1 MSKICLGDKTLRYF
15 IKRKFTFILFS
26 LCLVIILS
34 QVAYGIYNS
43 FYLKNKTEKI
53 IASADTYSFFN
64 LVNPSEE
71 NLKDIKEFKNILP
84 LKCKDNDEEGYIKS
98 KILEI
103 IEEKLNIQSKID
115 WIFNK

>member
-15 IKRKFTFILFS
+15 IKRKLTFILFS
-26 LCLVIILS
+26 FCLAIILS
-34 QVAYGIYNS
+34 QIVYGIYNN

-53 IASADTYSFFN
+53 IASVDTYSFFN
-64 LVNPSEE
+64 LVNPSKE

-84 LKCKDNDEEGYIKS
+84 LKCRDNYEEGYIKS

-103 IEEKLNIQSKID
+103 IDKKLNIQSKID
-115 WIFNK
+115 WIFNN